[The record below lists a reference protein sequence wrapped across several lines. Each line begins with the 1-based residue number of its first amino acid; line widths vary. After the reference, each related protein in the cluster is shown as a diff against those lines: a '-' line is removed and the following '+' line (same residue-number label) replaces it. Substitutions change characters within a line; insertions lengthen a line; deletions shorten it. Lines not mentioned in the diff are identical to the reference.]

1 MSDPYVTPFGRIRKI
16 PHKEISG
23 RSINWQ
29 WECPVCKVWGGIDD
43 GQVAG
48 QISIDCAA
56 SGHGCTYH
64 ETHDFR
70 PSLQA
75 AGAI

>member
-1 MSDPYVTPFGRIRKI
+1 MSIPIETPFGALRKTQHRKI
-16 PHKEISG
+16 DG

-29 WECPVCKVWGGIDD
+29 WECPICKVWGGIDD
-43 GQVAG
+43 EQLAG
-48 QISIDCAA
+48 RISINCAA

-70 PSLQA
+70 PYIADSQP
-75 AGAI
+75 